1 MGPLEILSLPDLH
14 EAEGGPE
21 EENLREN
28 HCHAQ
33 LLFFFCLGFPIT
45 LDGEELSSN
54 LAAARDLIT
63 EETVRSRP
71 ASSSVRDPASTPSG
85 INSLDLDA
93 LKRKFPFLLEYSDNF
108 IRDTGVHI
116 LIKAETAS
124 RKLLDMDR
132 NKKAEDKLFF
142 NRESLSS
149 SISNIAAGSDNRL
162 DSLHAARCLPGATCS
177 AGKLWLHARSVMG
190 DRGHPALS
198 TYDMGS
204 IGLGGC
210 VSAKGWVEIHDP
222 ASATLSI
229 RMFSMGN
236 CVSRGTRTASDDDFP
251 EMSDLSEFKA
261 AIRVLRGAMAF
272 VHPWNR
278 SVDALESFFIQSNF
292 GQSDLAGATK
302 PAAFLSQFTDY
313 VLSENASRWR
323 GMEAFVTTRDL
334 RSTWADY
341 ISQKSGTLNA
351 NKKANNN
358 SGKGQFN
365 KGGNQGHNS
374 GNHFSHPTQNQQH
387 QGPAQQAG
395 GPPQGGPPSVRLGL
409 PVYRFYHGGCVMWNL
424 GKCLKAT
431 GTCTSKSGSPLK
443 HVCNH
448 RPDMARTD
456 VFCGKEHPAFQ
467 FHK

>member
-108 IRDTGVHI
+108 IRDTVVHI

-177 AGKLWLHARSVMG
+177 AGKLWLHAEDWDLYLKV
-190 DRGHPALS
+190 
-198 TYDMGS
+198 
-204 IGLGGC
+204 
-210 VSAKGWVEIHDP
+210 VS
-222 ASATLSI
+222 
-229 RMFSMGN
+229 
-236 CVSRGTRTASDDDFP
+236 
-251 EMSDLSEFKA
+251 
-261 AIRVLRGAMAF
+261 
-272 VHPWNR
+272 
-278 SVDALESFFIQSNF
+278 
-292 GQSDLAGATK
+292 
-302 PAAFLSQFTDY
+302 
-313 VLSENASRWR
+313 
-323 GMEAFVTTRDL
+323 
-334 RSTWADY
+334 
-341 ISQKSGTLNA
+341 
-351 NKKANNN
+351 
-358 SGKGQFN
+358 
-365 KGGNQGHNS
+365 
-374 GNHFSHPTQNQQH
+374 
-387 QGPAQQAG
+387 
-395 GPPQGGPPSVRLGL
+395 
-409 PVYRFYHGGCVMWNL
+409 
-424 GKCLKAT
+424 
-431 GTCTSKSGSPLK
+431 
-443 HVCNH
+443 
-448 RPDMARTD
+448 D
-456 VFCGKEHPAFQ
+456 V
-467 FHK
+467 